1 MGLDEEI
8 IFGFFDISCVNN
20 TSIAKGVDVWFCL
33 ILMVWRYSTEIK
45 EIASGIVVNLIKFH
59 QNAGNNYIF
68 KKIQTSSNK
77 YIYDYVLIWI
87 SDKHRRY
94 WYNNIW

>member
-1 MGLDEEI
+1 MGWDEVI
-8 IFGFFDISCVNN
+8 IFGFFDIPCVNN
-20 TSIAKGVDVWFCL
+20 TSIAKGVHVWFCL

-68 KKIQTSSNK
+68 KKIQTFIIVLMSSEWMATINF
-77 YIYDYVLIWI
+77 V
-87 SDKHRRY
+87 S
-94 WYNNIW
+94 NFV